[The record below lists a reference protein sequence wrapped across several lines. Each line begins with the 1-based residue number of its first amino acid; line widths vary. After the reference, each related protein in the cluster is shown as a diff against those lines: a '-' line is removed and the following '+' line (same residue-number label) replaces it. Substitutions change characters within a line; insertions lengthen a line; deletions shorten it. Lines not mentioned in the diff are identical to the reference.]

1 MAKVKIKIEVNPNA
15 DDEEL
20 GNIQNQVN
28 NTPSLE
34 NVSNVSVKIRGDGI
48 YEEIPSNYG
57 GINGLSLGYALVFD
71 ENGYLDNADLEGG
84 VLESTENPVEFV
96 WGVVPENGEYTVRL
110 TFTDAQSLK
119 DITIFGDSEVNQFPT
134 RAIIDG
140 YKEITNDD
148 LTWYINF
155 GNEASTHTIEFTHWN
170 KVNYNACLSKIG
182 ITLQYIEIDK
192 TSGLKSVDSTSQSS
206 TDTTEIFY
214 GTVENRGSLEIL
226 DKTGELVDMLKDGII
241 DNSNTKL
248 EIVANNETIQ
258 THISTDS
265 TYNANS
271 QVMSLDL
278 GNRLSSL
285 DILKY
290 KGYDYPDHSE
300 RLSVLFFDVLSNL
313 RYALFGK
320 DKELTE
326 EEFKEMLSA
335 KYDSTKTLYD
345 YLYSIKVQ
353 YPVIEANKTYREV
366 IDEFCL
372 IAQMQMY
379 IDDNDNVS
387 FVSARPVY
395 FEENLPAINIPKKN
409 MFSQLDYSVV
419 LKNKY
424 DGVEAS
430 KTKVN
435 NNIDIETTLYTW
447 KSEDEEYE
455 ETNTSDADESTTNSL
470 GISIYNYVRVTAK
483 YYSSTLKFKKQSD
496 DNLEKILSVLD
507 GVDLSGN
514 PRIKYNVNYTQK
526 TGGVTVSSL
535 AGSNQ
540 YWFNPNYTSSIDSSG
555 SLATYGQISDS
566 VGNITASVK
575 DETNLKDVKITSDD
589 EYYYATFKILVGLT
603 KIHGSYTISTGTT
616 SGFAESYTPNSV
628 ELSIYGNKRI
638 ISFEQ
643 VQSNTS
649 NIETAKTKVSLNS
662 SNLIQSDY
670 IVDTIKNNILN
681 DYKNGVSNA
690 TVSISCNDY
699 FDENGEKAI
708 DWAKGEI
715 PKVNQILYFNNDLYA
730 DGNQRYWKIKGRTF
744 RKTGVPMV
752 DLELEESRLSLYN
765 ETEYGLFDEENNQL
779 KTWKNLIDEALVQIE
794 DKSILKASKVLNGK
808 LKVPLMI
815 EQINDYAFEGCTQL
829 TDINIPSVTNI
840 GNSAFEGC
848 TSLSKVNLIN
858 VNTIG
863 YSAFNNCAS
872 LISINIPKT
881 IQLIGNTAFRG
892 CSSLKLIDLSKCNIT
907 RLNYRTFAGCYNL
920 KYVLLPTTG
929 TLTYIAEQVFYGC
942 DSLEH
947 IFIPSSVTSMET
959 GIVDEQP
966 TIRPFFECNSSTIVY
981 CESTS
986 AQSGWGEEWNA
997 YNYLFENS
1005 VLTYYN
1011 LKTKYNYTFEQYKSE
1026 VGIK

>member
-48 YEEIPSNYG
+48 YEEIPSNSG
-57 GINGLSLGYALVFD
+57 GINGLSLGYSLVFD

-84 VLESTENPVEFV
+84 VLESTENPVDFV

-206 TDTTEIFY
+206 TDTTGIFY
-214 GTVENRGSLEIL
+214 GAVENRGSLEIL

-320 DKELTE
+320 DKELTQD
-326 EEFKEMLSA
+326 EFREMLSA
-335 KYDSTKTLYD
+335 KYDATKTLYD
-345 YLYSIKVQ
+345 YLYSTKVE
-353 YPVIEANKTYREV
+353 YPFIESNKTYREV

-379 IDDNDNVS
+379 IDDEDNVN

-409 MFSQLDYSVV
+409 MFSQLDYAVV

-424 DGVEAS
+424 DGVEAI
-430 KTKVN
+430 KTN
-435 NNIDIETTLYTW
+435 IIDITEPNSLCYTW
-447 KSEDEEYE
+447 NSNSENTTTIKSSEEIDINAGSFPSMSSSDLMVYSYSKIILNYYEVTISFDKKSNQNLIDILDVYDKVDFDNNPYIQYTVDYNLESGVLNFEYKDNVNVEDMFEPVYTKSEKGNSTPATYTDI
-455 ETNTSDADESTTNSL
+455 TISSPQSDAYRLIATLPDLTDLKTVE
-470 GISIYNYVRVTAK
+470 VTYTDK
-483 YYSSTLKFKKQSD
+483 YSATLK
-496 DNLEKILSVLD
+496 VLVGYTKES
-507 GVDLSGN
+507 GVVERDLTTGKFWYMGN
-514 PRIKYNVNYTQK
+514 QDMTIAEKYNPLRLNVNFY
-526 TGGVTVSSL
+526 GV
-535 AGSNQ
+535 
-540 YWFNPNYTSSIDSSG
+540 
-555 SLATYGQISDS
+555 
-566 VGNITASVK
+566 
-575 DETNLKDVKITSDD
+575 
-589 EYYYATFKILVGLT
+589 
-603 KIHGSYTISTGTT
+603 
-616 SGFAESYTPNSV
+616 
-628 ELSIYGNKRI
+628 KRE
-638 ISFEQ
+638 ISFEE
-643 VQSNTS
+643 VQSNTP
-649 NIETAKTKVSLNS
+649 NIESKKTKVSLS
-662 SNLIQSDY
+662 SGNLIQGE
-670 IVDTIKNNILN
+670 IVNTIKNNILF

-715 PKVNQILYFNNDLYA
+715 PKVNQILYFDNDLYA

-752 DLELEESRLSLYN
+752 DLELEESKLSIYN
-765 ETEYGLFDEENNQL
+765 EWEYGLFNENNAQVYTWNQL
-779 KTWKNLIDEALVQIE
+779 LDNNLIQVVDKNLVKCDVSLTGALKIPPVIDSIESTAFLNCSLSDIEIAKTVTHIGYRAFSGSNSLKNITLPFALEYIDEGL
-794 DKSILKASKVLNGK
+794 
-808 LKVPLMI
+808 
-815 EQINDYAFEGCTQL
+815 FEGCSL
-829 TDINIPSVTNI
+829 LEKVYLPFNLKRI
-840 GNSAFEGC
+840 GAMAFM
-848 TSLSKVNLIN
+848 N
-858 VNTIG
+858 
-863 YSAFNNCAS
+863 
-872 LISINIPKT
+872 
-881 IQLIGNTAFRG
+881 
-892 CSSLKLIDLSKCNIT
+892 CSSLKSIFIP
-907 RLNYRTFAGCYNL
+907 LN
-920 KYVLLPTTG
+920 V
-929 TLTYIAEQVFYGC
+929 TYIPNYMNQTFYGC
-942 DSLEH
+942 KNL
-947 IFIPSSVTSMET
+947 
-959 GIVDEQP
+959 
-966 TIRPFFECNSSTIVY
+966 TIY
-981 CESTS
+981 CEALS
-986 AQSGWGEEWNA
+986 ANSGWGEGWNI
-997 YNYLFENS
+997 YDDENMLYCP
-1005 VLTYYN
+1005 V
-1011 LKTKYNYTFEQYKSE
+1011 KYGYTFEQYKSE